1 MFKAIKA
8 LLSATNSALDVT
20 TSVLN
25 EVSNGLNSMNKSLE
39 SHYEKR
45 KFLKELC
52 RLIYENKL
60 TKNEAIQQIQEKIGD
75 EYISELDY
83 DLERYC
89 ETECKTLV
97 YKIFPIE
104 QPTGLIEEYFLKNNE
119 ALFRKWLITKYGEI
133 SQKTF
138 DNELKERRK
147 YIINYLMTGESLSL
161 SSRYALENLNNDELN
176 IAFWNKLEEIKK
188 KLREFEQKLKEFNT
202 KSEQL
207 FKSTGK

>member
-20 TSVLN
+20 ASVLN
-25 EVSNGLNSMNKSLE
+25 EVNNGLNSMNKSLE

-60 TKNEAIQQIQEKIGD
+60 TKNAAIQQIQEKIGN

-104 QPTGLIEEYFLKNNE
+104 QPAGLIEEYFLKNNE
-119 ALFRKWLITKYGEI
+119 DLFRKWLITKYGEI
-133 SQKTF
+133 SQKIF

-147 YIINYLMTGESLSL
+147 WLINYLTNIDKSLPC
-161 SSRYALENLNNDELN
+161 YTFENLSNNDLN
-176 IAFWNKLEEIKK
+176 IAFFFFLEEIQKAVNIE
-188 KLREFEQKLKEFNT
+188 EFQKIWKE
-202 KSEQL
+202 L
-207 FKSTGK
+207 TGE